1 MNIPVYLYMKFMQV
15 VQVDWKSVNVVYY
28 GHRER
33 RED

>member
-1 MNIPVYLYMKFMQV
+1 MYMKFVQV

-28 GHRER
+28 EHQSR